1 MKEKLLTT
9 KNVVLMGMF
18 GALAGVLMLFE
29 FPLPFL
35 APSFYGLDVSEVPVL
50 IGTFAMGPVAG
61 AIMEVV
67 KILVKLV
74 LKPTSTGFVGEFA
87 NLVISCAMVVPAG
100 IIYKVSHTRKG
111 AMTVCCGNRSDGSSW
126 RGSQCPGDA
135 SVLLQLYADGDH
147 SGSRCCYQSGS
158 GKRMDLRILLR
169 RTVQSGKGYCGI
181 CGYLSGLQARQRSD
195 PQCGK
200 SSESGKEQQTCQ
212 RIEHPLLQLI

>member
-67 KILVKLV
+67 KILVKLG
-74 LKPTSTGFVGEFA
+74 LKPTSTG
-87 NLVISCAMVVPAG
+87 
-100 IIYKVSHTRKG
+100 
-111 AMTVCCGNRSDGSSW
+111 
-126 RGSQCPGDA
+126 
-135 SVLLQLYADGDH
+135 
-147 SGSRCCYQSGS
+147 
-158 GKRMDLRILLR
+158 
-169 RTVQSGKGYCGI
+169 SGKGYCGI

>member
-87 NLVISCAMVVPAG
+87 NLVISCSMVICYDIRFPELVRRSVLEGKADLFFIPAAWPKARLFHWTLLGQARAVENQIYLCAVNQGG
-100 IIYKVSHTRKG
+100 ISGRTEY
-111 AMTVCCGNRSDGSSW
+111 AGN
-126 RGSQCPGDA
+126 
-135 SVLLQLYADGDH
+135 SVLLDPWGNDVCRLGTEEGIAFGEIDTD
-147 SGSRCCYQSGS
+147 
-158 GKRMDLRILLR
+158 ILQQIRDTIHVFRDR
-169 RTVQSGKGYCGI
+169 RPEIDVV
-181 CGYLSGLQARQRSD
+181 R
-195 PQCGK
+195 
-200 SSESGKEQQTCQ
+200 
-212 RIEHPLLQLI
+212 